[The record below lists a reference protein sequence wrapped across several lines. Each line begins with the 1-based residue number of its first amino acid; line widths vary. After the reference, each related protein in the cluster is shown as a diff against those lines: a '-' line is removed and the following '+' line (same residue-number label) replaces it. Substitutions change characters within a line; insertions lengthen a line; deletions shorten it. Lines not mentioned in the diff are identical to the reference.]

1 MPACDL
7 SQPESSQ
14 VLTSCCRLRSGARNR
29 PALRPVAAALFAA
42 SLLSPGT
49 TVAAQTSPV
58 PAALPAQE
66 PASAVQ
72 ARHPIEARSSAKTAL
87 AATLAQP
94 KPPDWPA
101 DNQPSEATVVWD
113 SHGLRIEASNSSLA
127 QILKDVS
134 AKTGA
139 KLEGMGQDERI
150 FGAYGPGPAR
160 DVLFQLL
167 DGSGYNVLMIG
178 DQGQGTPRRIVLS
191 VRPAGTAHP
200 AGSLS
205 PGTSNDEDTDTEPQP
220 QQPVAGPQPAP
231 VRVVPP
237 PGVPVRTPQQY
248 LQEMLQRQQ
257 QRQSQQ
263 SPQN

>member
-1 MPACDL
+1 MQACDL

-14 VLTSCCRLRSGARNR
+14 ALSSCRRLGSGARSL

-42 SLLSPGT
+42 SMLLLGT
-49 TVAAQTSPV
+49 TVAAQASPV
-58 PAALPAQE
+58 TVAFPVQE
-66 PASAVQ
+66 PASATQ
-72 ARHPIEARSSAKTAL
+72 AKHPTEVRSGAKAML
-87 AATLAQP
+87 AAAPAQL

-113 SHGLRIEASNSSLA
+113 SHGLRIVASNSSLA

-139 KLEGMGQDERI
+139 PLEGMGQDERI
-150 FGAYGPGPAR
+150 FGAYGPGPVR

-167 DGSGYNVLMIG
+167 DGSGYNVLLIG

-191 VRPAGTAHP
+191 ARSGGTAQP
-200 AGSLS
+200 SVS
-205 PGTSNDEDTDTEPQP
+205 SNPGTSNDEETGAEAQP
-220 QQPVAGPQPAP
+220 QQLEPQPAP
-231 VRVVPP
+231 VREGPP
-237 PGVPVRTPQQY
+237 AGVPVRTPQQY
-248 LQEMLQRQQ
+248 LQEMQQRQQ
-257 QRQSQQ
+257 QQQRQPQQ